1 MFQNQTYASMRYNSN
16 AKVFTFASR
25 LTAPTFT
32 SLRFHRVIILRFPPI
47 ATRLARACGRG
58 RRPRRPAS
66 PRAFPCARR
75 TEGGAG
81 TSRAGPSVGAR
92 ESHAARRGRRGYFA
106 RRAVSGCAGGSQF
119 IAAGEGADATS
130 ASLPSRHSNTSRVL
144 RKLHRSMADLIQN
157 RKWQPKNKSRQKTR
171 HRTGSAYKKTYRHKK
186 AHSKSTMRTA
196 PIFGWAGSA

>member
-1 MFQNQTYASMRYNSN
+1 MFQNQTYASMRDNAN

-32 SLRFHRVIILRFPPI
+32 SLRFYRVIILRFPPI

-58 RRPRRPAS
+58 RRPRRPVF

-75 TEGGAG
+75 AEDGAG
-81 TSRAGPSVGAR
+81 TSRAGPSMGAR
-92 ESHAARRGRRGYFA
+92 EGHNSLWPGRGR
-106 RRAVSGCAGGSQF
+106 
-119 IAAGEGADATS
+119 T
-130 ASLPSRHSNTSRVL
+130 RHSNTSRVL

>member
-1 MFQNQTYASMRYNSN
+1 MRYNSN

-92 ESHAARRGRRGYFA
+92 ESHAARRGRRALPGGAA
-106 RRAVSGCAGGSQF
+106 RRAQACGRGRRPRRPASPRAFPCARR
-119 IAAGEGADATS
+119 AEDVAG
-130 ASLPSRHSNTSRVL
+130 TSRAEPSVGAREGHNSL
-144 RKLHRSMADLIQN
+144 RPGRGRTRQARPSHRDTA
-157 RKWQPKNKSRQKTR
+157 T
-171 HRTGSAYKKTYRHKK
+171 HRGYCGNFIGQW
-186 AHSKSTMRTA
+186 RT
-196 PIFGWAGSA
+196 

>member
-1 MFQNQTYASMRYNSN
+1 MVQNQTYASMRDNSN

-58 RRPRRPAS
+58 PTSSA
-66 PRAFPCARR
+66 ARVP
-75 TEGGAG
+75 EGVPV
-81 TSRAGPSVGAR
+81 R
-92 ESHAARRGRRGYFA
+92 AARRGRRGYFA
-106 RRAVSGCAGGSQF
+106 RRAVNGCAGGSQF
-119 IAAGEGADATS
+119 IAVGEGADATS